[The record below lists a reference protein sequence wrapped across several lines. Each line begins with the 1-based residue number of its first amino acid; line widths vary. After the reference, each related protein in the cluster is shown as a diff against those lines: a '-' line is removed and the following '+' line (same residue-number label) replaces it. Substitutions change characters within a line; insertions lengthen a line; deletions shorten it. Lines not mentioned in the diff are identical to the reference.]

1 MHSFLSPLLVE
12 RERDFDVYV
21 HESARVS
28 FVRVLLSRVFMV
40 EIVINVYVAYTYFS
54 SFIFIYNIDR
64 IGWRIFSEG

>member
-1 MHSFLSPLLVE
+1 
-12 RERDFDVYV
+12 V

-40 EIVINVYVAYTYFS
+40 EIVINVYVAYAYFS